1 MVQNISLNVLLHR
14 DQTSLMRSYFLLRR
28 EPFGGML
35 IVIGHKSLFMH
46 GTIVI
51 LPAVGRAY
59 PFPEPDEEEIIVLG
73 MLRFFFFF

>member
-28 EPFGGML
+28 EPSGGML

-46 GTIVI
+46 GAIVI

-59 PFPEPDEEEIIVLG
+59 PFPESDEEEIIVLG
-73 MLRFFFFF
+73 MLIFLSI